1 MKYLPYVLKHL
12 RKTWIRTGSTVL
24 GMALCI
30 FLICVL
36 QTVAAAIN
44 TALAGGAADR
54 LVTRHRVSLVFPLP
68 QTYAAR
74 ISGVPGIKRVARS
87 NWFGGMLGSGGKAD
101 FRNFFPNFAIDPE
114 PYFAMHPE
122 LVIPPDQMTAFLNDR
137 RGAIVGEE
145 LAAKNN
151 WKIGSTFQ
159 LTSIIPTYQMSK
171 PFDFVVRSIYKLDD
185 SRGKGGSRQMMFFQ
199 YAYLYEA
206 TGEHAGVGTYNL
218 QITNPNQAAAISRAV
233 DAVFENSE
241 AETKTETEQA
251 FLASFIAQAGP
262 LVFLLN
268 FIGLAVAFTVLLVTA
283 NTMSMAVRERRTEI
297 AVLKTLGFPSRL
309 VLGLVLAEAIVLG
322 VLGGVVG
329 VGLAAGLISNLAKI
343 PGLGT
348 ALQTFPNIDL
358 NPAVASMTFAAAVGL
373 GLSAGLV
380 PALAAF
386 RANITSMLRQV

>member
-1 MKYLPYVLKHL
+1 MKYLPYILKHL

-44 TALAGGAADR
+44 NALQGGAADR
-54 LVTRHRVSLVFPLP
+54 LVTRHRVSLVFNLP
-68 QTYAAR
+68 QTYQAR
-74 ISGVPGIKRVARS
+74 IAGVPGVKRVARS
-87 NWFGGMLGSGGKAD
+87 NWFGGMLGSGGTAD
-101 FRNFFPNFAIDPE
+101 FKNFFPNFAVDPE

-122 LVIPPDQMTAFLNDR
+122 FVVQPEDMKAFMDDR

-145 LAAKNN
+145 LAQKFN
-151 WKIGSTFQ
+151 WKVGSGFQ
-159 LTSIIPTYQMSK
+159 LTSIIPPYQIGR
-171 PFDFVVRSIYKLDD
+171 PFDFVVRGIYKLDET
-185 SRGKGGSRQMMFFQ
+185 RAKGGSKQLMFFQ

-206 TGEHAGVGTYNL
+206 TQQHAGVGTYNL
-218 QITNPNQAAAISRAV
+218 QITNPNQAPAISRAI
-233 DAVFENSE
+233 DALFENSD

-251 FLASFIAQAGP
+251 FLASFVAQAGP

-268 FIGLAVAFTVLLVTA
+268 LIGLAVAFTILLVTA

-297 AVLKTLGFPSRL
+297 AVLKTLGFSSRL
-309 VLGLVLAEAIVLG
+309 VLGLVISEAIMLG
-322 VLGGVVG
+322 ILGGVVG
-329 VGLAAGLISNLAKI
+329 VGLAMALISNLAKI

-348 ALQTFPNIDL
+348 ALQTFPNIAL
-358 NPAVASMTFAAAVGL
+358 NPMVASATFVAAIAL

-380 PALAAF
+380 PAIAAF